1 MCWKN
6 FGYSS
11 RSTHSTFTIFWIF
24 NAAGEALLRA
34 CCWQLDD
41 DELIPCKVA
50 PLAACQCLSPVTCRS
65 SPALALALPLTLT
78 ATLMQCSRCQRV
90 LCVLYHIPCY
100 VIQRPQGRNG
110 GGRGRGTAAAFNVR
124 SWQWN
129 NIKLCLYICNA
140 AAASTSSLPPAAC
153 AAQAPWC
160 MQLTSAAHSAQA
172 PLTFSLLHSLCLAAS
187 FLLKIHFSACC
198 LHWHFIYVCLCSC
211 R

>member
-41 DELIPCKVA
+41 DEQIPCKVA

-65 SPALALALPLTLT
+65 SPALALALALTLT

-100 VIQRPQGRNG
+100 VIQRPQGRKRRREG
-110 GGRGRGTAAAFNVR
+110 GGG
-124 SWQWN
+124 Q
-129 NIKLCLYICNA
+129 
-140 AAASTSSLPPAAC
+140 
-153 AAQAPWC
+153 
-160 MQLTSAAHSAQA
+160 
-172 PLTFSLLHSLCLAAS
+172 LLHSMCAAGSGIISNCVCTFAMQQQHLLLLFLQLLVPLERLDVCNLPAQHILHKLPLPLFLCCLAAS